1 MKATLVKKAE
11 GWYNLYQN
19 NVGIGST
26 HSELQGYKL
35 SKENCDEIFGIV
47 DVEKLAEQEVF
58 QEYYDWGGEVFS
70 EDYLISKRLHFIEGF
85 NKAMELNKDKVF
97 TVEDMHEALHL
108 MNNTP
113 RVPIVGE
120 ALEIV
125 RKETEVRESIVD
137 AILVSKQ
144 PKEIA
149 VEVEMEIVKEQLS
162 PGATSIEDSD
172 WVTIT
177 RIPKLDENDCLILTK
192 AEQ

>member
-1 MKATLVKKAE
+1 MKATLIKKAE
-11 GWYNLYQN
+11 GWYNLYQDN
-19 NVGIGST
+19 IGIGST
-26 HSELQGYKL
+26 HAELQGYKL
-35 SKENCDEIFGIV
+35 SKQNCDEIFGVVTPEAMMRDI
-47 DVEKLAEQEVF
+47 ESNCEVT
-58 QEYYDWGGEVFS
+58 
-70 EDYLISKRLHFIEGF
+70 KEGF
-85 NKAMELNKDKVF
+85 VVGFQTAMVLNKDKQF

-125 RKETEVRESIVD
+125 RKETEIRESIVD
-137 AILVSKQ
+137 TILVSKQ

-149 VEVEMEIVKEQLS
+149 VEIEIESVKKQLS

-172 WVTIT
+172 WVTFT
-177 RIPKLDENDCLILTK
+177 QIPKLDENGCLILTK